1 MRKKKEKTMMGKR
14 AAVSRALIAL
24 FLVSLALFAL
34 SLLFPTRS
42 SAVPKSSESAIL
54 NPKFEGA
61 VDSVAISGGGQ
72 SVRLV
77 RTAGVWS
84 VSSGGTESLADA
96 RLVASFLKSCAKIR
110 RVFEISSSEGDKD
123 ALSLTEGKGTTVVF
137 SSLGNEVSRVVF
149 GRSDAISGRIPL
161 SPSGSPLSLETED
174 DLSHFLS
181 GDADYW
187 AAGELFCGLGEIVQA
202 RMSVADGSFSASA
215 GKGDDG
221 FPALSSAL
229 SSIRHGKIA
238 GRIGVADASLPVFA
252 AIEAH
257 DGDGKSM
264 RAEFMR
270 GSGGILVRKRGN
282 PPVPD
287 DAVYGISDWT
297 FGKLASEFGM
307 ENIVD

>member
-1 MRKKKEKTMMGKR
+1 MGKR
-14 AAVSRALIAL
+14 AHIPPALVAL
-24 FLVSLALFAL
+24 FLVSLVLFAL
-34 SLLFPTRS
+34 SLFFPTSS

-61 VDSVAISGGGQ
+61 VDSVTISGGEQ
-72 SVRLV
+72 PVSLV
-77 RTAGVWS
+77 RTAGVWT
-84 VSSGGTESLADA
+84 VSSGGTESLADE
-96 RLVASFLKSCAKIR
+96 RLVGSFIKSCAKIR
-110 RVFEISSSEGDKD
+110 RVFEISAASDDKG
-123 ALSLTEGKGTTVVF
+123 ALSLTPEKGTTVVF

-149 GRSDAISGRIPL
+149 GRSDALSGRIPL
-161 SPSGSPLSLETED
+161 SPYGSPLSLETED

-187 AAGELFCGLGEIVQA
+187 SSGELFCGLGEIVLA
-202 RMSVADGSFSASA
+202 KMSVADGSFSSSS

-221 FPALSSAL
+221 FQEIASAL

-238 GRIGVADASLPVFA
+238 GRTGVADAGLPVFA
-252 AIEAH
+252 AIEAY
-257 DGDGKSM
+257 DGDGKSI

-270 GSGGILVRKRGN
+270 GEGGIFVRRRGN
-282 PPVPD
+282 PSVPD
-287 DAVYGISDWT
+287 NAVYGISDWT